1 MADVT
6 SAPLLTQRQ
15 PGQPA
20 FLALQTGPT
29 FMDGAREFERTW
41 LYTCK
46 EKGIWRLWWL
56 IYCQLL
62 GIDPRSGAVNS
73 NQELQ
78 FAGQH
83 DQYALF
89 RVQIARRFI
98 QQRKMMAQGERLN
111 FEGVATNNDVRT
123 LAEVKIATKAIQFM
137 LRQARLEHQANKALE
152 ALASFGGAALL
163 LAWDYEGGELVPAEV
178 PELDAT
184 GQPVMMPEIDEAT
197 GQPVMGA
204 NPETGEPEPQQKPV
218 MKMGQKKS
226 GAPTVKKMYPWQFAF
241 EPYLEEDHSQVISKT
256 PVNKYELAAAFP
268 EMAEQIIASSID
280 AEMGDD
286 ALFAWG
292 GMRTVSSD
300 TVVLRQYFCRNSKAV
315 SGGRWA
321 GYLRDVPLWGVNEIV
336 PCPLD
341 NTLPVKFMI
350 GPNYFGTGF
359 GYPESSD
366 LLSLQSVINEVI
378 SMCVTNIQKRGNS
391 NAYKRDDVQIDAE
404 SWSKGGSLI
413 DLPGGAEPPQWDEPP
428 KMDTL
433 SQYILEF
440 CLNQARLM
448 LGSNSVTEGN
458 PDANITSGAFAVL
471 LVNVA
476 QKYANDMQEAYD
488 RCVNEVANDSLELT
502 RKNAENGF
510 WADVGGI
517 GNAPYAAIMRVDQL
531 QNLRRVTLQRTSPVL
546 ATFPG
551 RTEVFDRI
559 VNLPK
564 SERADAADML
574 CTSSMDSF
582 TERDQSWKI
591 RVRKENEQLL
601 AGENPVVTIWDD
613 HVLEGPEHRMQYD
626 KLRTMDPPADKPKTP
641 PPPVPFEHPAY
652 QQWLMTGGPEFMAW
666 TKACQAHDAHLQA
679 HAQALASVPPPMAA
693 VAGWQP
699 LPPEL
704 GGGMPMAGGGQPA
717 EQGGGANGARGPE
730 GGQAIKDQIPPKQ
743 PSAPK
748 PPTAPKGA
756 AGMASN
762 S

>member
-1 MADVT
+1 MADVAI
-6 SAPLLTQRQ
+6 APSLPQRE

-20 FLALQTGPT
+20 FLALQTGRT
-29 FMDGAREFERTW
+29 FMDNAREFERTW
-41 LYTCK
+41 VYTCR

-73 NQELQ
+73 NQEIQ
-78 FAGQH
+78 FAGPQ
-83 DQYALF
+83 DNYALF
-89 RVQIARRFI
+89 RVQLARRFI
-98 QQRKMMAQGERLN
+98 QQRKIMAQGERLN
-111 FEGVATNNDVRT
+111 FSGVATNDDVTT
-123 LAEVKIATKAIQFM
+123 LAEVKIATKAVEFL
-137 LRQARLEHQANKALE
+137 LRQSNLEYQANKALE
-152 ALASFGGAALL
+152 SLASFGAAALL
-163 LAWDYEGGELVPAEV
+163 ITWDYEGGELVPAEV
-178 PELDAT
+178 PELDES
-184 GQPVMMPEIDEAT
+184 GQPVMMPQPDPES
-197 GQPVMGA
+197 GQMV
-204 NPETGEPEPQQKPV
+204 EKPM

-226 GAPTVKKMYPWQFAF
+226 GAPSIKKLYPWQYCF
-241 EPYLEEDHSQVISKT
+241 EPYLEGDHAQFVTKT

-268 EMAEQIIASSID
+268 EVYDKVIACTID

-315 SGGRWA
+315 PGGRWA
-321 GYLRDVPLWGVNEIV
+321 GYVRDVPLWGVDQIV

-341 NTLPVKFMI
+341 NTLPVKPMI

-359 GYPESSD
+359 GYPESAD
-366 LLSLQSVINEVI
+366 LLSLQTVINEVI

-391 NAYKRDDVQIDAE
+391 NAYKRDDVQIDQN
-404 SWSKGGSLI
+404 SWSQGGMLF
-413 DLPGGAEPPQWDEPP
+413 DLPGGAEPPKWDEPP

-488 RCVNEVANDSLELT
+488 RAVTEVANDALELT

-510 WADVGGI
+510 WAEVGGI
-517 GNAPYAAIMRVDQL
+517 GNAPYASIVRREQL
-531 QNLRRVTLQRTSPVL
+531 QNLRRVTLQRVSPVL

-551 RTEVFDRI
+551 RAEVFDRI

-564 SERADAADML
+564 SDRADAADML
-574 CTSSMDSF
+574 TTSSMDSF

-601 AGENPVVTIWDD
+601 AGMNPIVTIWDD

-626 KLRTMDPPADKPKTP
+626 KLRTMDPPDDAPKTP
-641 PPPVPFEHPAY
+641 PPPVPFEDPLY
-652 QQWLMTGGPEFMAW
+652 QQWLATGGPEFAAW
-666 TKACQAHDAHLQA
+666 TKACQAHEAHLQA

-704 GGGMPMAGGGQPA
+704 GGMMMGPPGGGAP
-717 EQGGGANGARGPE
+717 EDQGGGAGGARGPN

-748 PPTAPKGA
+748 PPKLPKGA
-756 AGMASN
+756 QGMASN

>member
-1 MADVT
+1 MADVAL
-6 SAPLLTQRQ
+6 APVLAQRQ
-15 PGQPA
+15 PDQPA

-29 FMDGAREFERTW
+29 FLDGAREFERTW
-41 LYTCK
+41 YYTCK

-89 RVQIARRFI
+89 RVQLARRFI
-98 QQRKMMAQGERLN
+98 QQRKIMAQGERLN
-111 FEGVATNNDVRT
+111 FSGVATNNDVRT
-123 LAEVKIATKAIQFM
+123 LAEVKIATKAVEFL
-137 LRQARLEHQANKALE
+137 LRQANLEHQANKALE
-152 ALASFGGAALL
+152 SLASFGGAALL
-163 LAWDYEGGELVPAEV
+163 VTWDYEGGELVPAEV
-178 PELDAT
+178 PELDES
-184 GQPVMMPEIDEAT
+184 GQPVMMPQLDEAT
-197 GQPVMGA
+197 GQ
-204 NPETGEPEPQQKPV
+204 TTDKPV

-226 GAPTVKKMYPWQFAF
+226 GAPKIKKLYAWQYAF
-241 EPYLEEDHSQVISKT
+241 EPYLEDDHAQVVTKT
-256 PVNKYELAAAFP
+256 PVNKYELASAFP
-268 EMAEQIIASSID
+268 EVYDRIIACTID

-315 SGGRWA
+315 PGGRWA
-321 GYLRDVPLWGVNEIV
+321 GYLRDIPLWGVNEIV

-341 NTLPVKFMI
+341 NTLPVKPMI

-366 LLSLQSVINEVI
+366 LLSLQTVINEVI

-391 NAYKRDDVQIDAE
+391 NAYKRDDVQIDQN
-404 SWSKGGSLI
+404 SWSQGGMLI
-413 DLPGGAEPPQWDEPP
+413 DLPAGAEKPEWDEPP

-488 RCVNEVANDSLELT
+488 RAVTEVANDALELT

-510 WADVGGI
+510 WAEVGGI
-517 GNAPYAAIMRVDQL
+517 GNAPYASIITRDQL

-551 RTEVFDRI
+551 RAEVFDRI

-564 SERADAADML
+564 ADRADAADML
-574 CTSSMDSF
+574 TTSSMDSF

-591 RVRKENEQLL
+591 RVRKENEMLL
-601 AGENPVVTIWDD
+601 AGEIPVVTAWDD

-626 KLRTMDPPADKPKTP
+626 KLRTMNPPDDKPKVP
-641 PPPVPFEHPAY
+641 PPPVPFEHPMY

-666 TKACQAHDAHLQA
+666 AKACDAHDKHLQA
-679 HAQALASVPPPMAA
+679 HAQALATTPPAMSA

-704 GGGMPMAGGGQPA
+704 GGGMPMMQQPGNP
-717 EQGGGANGARGPE
+717 EDQGGGAGGARGPE

-743 PSAPK
+743 PSSPK
-748 PPTAPKGA
+748 PPKLPKGA
-756 AGMASN
+756 QGMASN